1 MKGYH
6 GRVTVRRWLGLDIG
20 TSSTKALL
28 VDDRGLV
35 VARGHASYGL
45 HVAPSG
51 RAEQRPGDYLDAVR
65 RAIAECGAREGPLAG
80 IGLVG
85 QTPTLVLVRED
96 GDAVYPAL
104 TWQDTRA
111 EAEARELGDEIGS
124 NERLFGTELPWA
136 PGYPPAKLL
145 WLARHEP
152 HVVAETAWAL
162 QPKDYVGLHLTGSPL
177 SDPWSS
183 KGISHLL
190 DGAPAAEALERVGWP
205 ARVAPPTAPAW
216 SLRGTV
222 TQGAAKAFGVAAGTP
237 VSVGWSD
244 ALGGMLAAG
253 AFGEETGF
261 VLTGTSSIVGIS
273 TRSTAP
279 GDERLLTI
287 PTACAPLRVVYGPTQ
302 SAGACIDW
310 LAGLLGM
317 EVGKVLELASVP
329 TGGAPP
335 VFVPYLSGE
344 RAPIWRADVGG
355 ALFGLSARHGAS
367 DVARAVVAGVCL
379 SERHVLSVAEEALG
393 LEVVTVRVA
402 GRGVSEAPWRDA
414 RRAALGRSLLLLD
427 EPDVSALG
435 AAMLG
440 ARAAEGGDASSA
452 ERLRSGTHR
461 VERTAGASG
470 FSGYRAASEAVIRFS
485 DARNDGSPD
494 RLIP

>member
-35 VARGHASYGL
+35 VGRGHASYEL
-45 HVAPSG
+45 RVTASG
-51 RAEQRPGDYLDAVR
+51 RAEQRPENYLLAVR
-65 RAIAECGAREGPLAG
+65 RAIAECGASDGPLAG

-85 QTPTLVLVRED
+85 QTPTLVLVREN

-111 EAEARELGDEIGS
+111 EAEARELGDELGP

-152 HVVAETAWAL
+152 HVVDETAWAL
-162 QPKDYVGLHLTGSPL
+162 QPKDYIGLHLTGSPL

-216 SLRGTV
+216 SLRGAV
-222 TQGAAKAFGVAAGTP
+222 TQRAAKAFRVAAGTP

-261 VLTGTSSIVGIS
+261 VLAGTSSIVGIS
-273 TRSTAP
+273 TRGTAAS
-279 GDERLLTI
+279 DERLLTI
-287 PTACAPLRVVYGPTQ
+287 PTACAPLRVLYGPTQ
-302 SAGACIDW
+302 SSGASVDW
-310 LAGLLGM
+310 LAGLLGV
-317 EVGKVLELASVP
+317 EVERVLELASAPV
-329 TGGAPP
+329 GDAPP

-355 ALFGLSARHGAS
+355 ALLGLSTRHGSS
-367 DVARAVVAGVCL
+367 DLARAVVAGVCL
-379 SERHVLSVAEEALG
+379 SERHVLAVAEAALG
-393 LEVVTVRVA
+393 QEAATVRVA

-414 RRAALGRSLLLLD
+414 RRAALGRPLLLLD

-440 ARAAEGGDASSA
+440 AMAAEGGDASSA
-452 ERLRSGTHR
+452 ERLRSGTQR
-461 VERTAGASG
+461 VEGTAEASG
-470 FSGYRAASEAVIRFS
+470 FARYRAASEAVIRFT
-485 DARNDGSPD
+485 DGSSS
-494 RLIP
+494 